1 LLLNLVERTTVR
13 ASATAIERGL
23 KPIDTK
29 IDPKP
34 DSTSGKK
41 NKKWSKYDAIKFG
54 VVMLTYFL
62 FCLS

>member
-1 LLLNLVERTTVR
+1 MVR

-23 KPIDTK
+23 KPLDTK